1 MRATPHAGW
10 LALLLV
16 ASPLHAAT
24 QVQARLTTSSIDVG
38 GSVTLL
44 VTATDAN
51 ANVRDPVLELPDG
64 LELLGRDRSQSFSW
78 VNGKSSSEVQFRYEL
93 GATRLGRYAVGPIRV
108 TVGTQTFV
116 SNALA
121 LEVTEPRPRR
131 LGTGGRGPASLYVS
145 VTPTNPYVGQLVQ
158 LRVQFV
164 QRAALAEDSQYLPP
178 ATPGFWTE
186 GWSEPRNR
194 EATEGSRN
202 VVVIE
207 RAQRIYPLAAGSATV
222 GQAQALVTPSLAGD
236 PFFGGTVVQRM
247 TIASDS
253 FRVSVRPLPG
263 GAPAAFGGAVGRF
276 TVAWIVDR
284 AHTALDQAVT
294 VHLDVRGVGGLPL
307 LETPTLTASDFEV
320 FASTTED
327 SLAPSGSLAPGRR
340 SFIWTLLPKRSGTL
354 RIPAPPFAWFDP
366 EVGAYREISIPP
378 LSLDVISARGGA
390 NRDADDS
397 RFPSVFLARGAK
409 PGARGAWGWLAAL
422 AGLALGVG
430 IRIWRGASA
439 PDAHA
444 SERAQAREYL
454 RAVGLARGPDFWRAA
469 DEAAYW
475 VETHGKPVLRLREDI
490 AQARYGGQGASEDDV
505 RRRLVERIGE
515 SVRPEPSPLPR
526 RALAIALGLLTG
538 VAGFIAAPQHG
549 PERLAER
556 SLAADAMARSGKVA
570 AAEAEWTRI
579 WDEGPGDAT
588 LSARL
593 AWARLQQSD
602 LAGAVRWTL
611 LGGSGEPRSA
621 ALEWTEARVRE
632 AGGLVGT
639 RVERLPLRSL
649 EWAALAFALALGL
662 ALAWP
667 RRLRSAAL
675 VALTLLAA
683 GATPV
688 AHWAESRR
696 TLLVVRATTPLEGAD
711 LSLDAGQ
718 VVEHVGPAPAG
729 RVQVR
734 IGKDLHGTLPMDA
747 VLPVRG
753 ALR

>member
-1 MRATPHAGW
+1 MRALLRAGW

-16 ASPLHAAT
+16 ASPLNAAT
-24 QVQARLTTSSIDVG
+24 SVSARLTSSSIDVG
-38 GSVTLL
+38 ASVTLL

-51 ANVRDPVLELPDG
+51 ASVRDPVLELPDG
-64 LELLGRDRSQSFSW
+64 LELLGRDRSQNFSW

-93 GATRLGRYAVGPIRV
+93 GATRLGRYSVGPIRV

-116 SNALA
+116 SNALP
-121 LEVTEPRPRR
+121 LEVTEPRPQRIR
-131 LGTGGRGPASLYVS
+131 TGGRSPASLYVS
-145 VTPTNPYVGQLVQ
+145 VMPTNPYVGQLVQ

-164 QRAALAEDSQYLPP
+164 QRASLAEESQYLPP
-178 ATPGFWTE
+178 GTPGFWTE
-186 GWSEPRNR
+186 RWSEPRNH
-194 EATEGSRN
+194 EATEGGRS

-222 GQAQALVTPSLAGD
+222 GQAQALVTPSLGGD
-236 PFFGGTVVQRM
+236 PFFGGALVQRM

-263 GAPAAFGGAVGRF
+263 GAPAAFAGAVGRF

-307 LETPTLTASDFEV
+307 LQTPTLSAPDFEV

-327 SLAPSGSLAPGRR
+327 SLAPSGSVAPGRR

-354 RIPAPPFAWFDP
+354 QIPAPPFAWFDP
-366 EVGAYREISIPP
+366 EVGAYRELSIPP
-378 LSLDVISARGGA
+378 LSLDVISARGSV

-397 RFPSVFLARGAK
+397 RFPSAFLKHRAK
-409 PGARGAWGWLAAL
+409 PGARGAWAWLAAL

-444 SERAQAREYL
+444 GERAQAREYL

-469 DEAAYW
+469 DEATNW
-475 VETHGKPVLRLREDI
+475 VEALGKPMLRLREDI
-490 AQARYGGQGASEDDV
+490 AQARYGGKGASEDDV

-515 SVRPEPSPLPR
+515 SVRPESSPLPA
-526 RALAIALGLLTG
+526 RALAIVLGLLAV
-538 VAGFIAAPQHG
+538 VAWLVAAPQHG

-556 SLAADAMARSGKVA
+556 SLAADALARSGKVA
-570 AAEAEWTRI
+570 AAEAEWSRV
-579 WDEGPGDAT
+579 WDEGPGDAS

-611 LGGSGEPRSA
+611 LGGSSEPRDA
-621 ALEWTEARVRE
+621 ALAWSEVRVRE

-639 RVERLPLRSL
+639 RIERLPLRSL
-649 EWAALAFALALGL
+649 EWAALAFALVLGL
-662 ALAWP
+662 ALEWP
-667 RRLRSAAL
+667 RRLPSAAL
-675 VALTLLAA
+675 LALALLAA
-683 GATPV
+683 AATPV
-688 AHWAESRR
+688 THWAQARR
-696 TLLVVRATTPLEGAD
+696 ALLVVRATTPLQGAD

-734 IGKDLHGTLPMDA
+734 VGKDLHGTLPMDA

-753 ALR
+753 GF